1 MRPATN
7 SIPLSSWF
15 PWEYFLIAFSW
26 SWLFWSPLV
35 LETLEI
41 IKLPLPR
48 EFFLLLSILGP
59 LLGAMWVNHK
69 KGGWKA
75 VGSLFLR
82 AIDIRFKWTWWLAI
96 IILPF
101 VVSTTA
107 NILYCLIKDLPV
119 DLSAWKTPWMIIPSI
134 LFQLIIGGGE
144 EEFGWRGAALDALQ
158 NRWSALTS
166 SLALGLIHSV
176 WHLPLFFIQGVTQYY
191 MSFWLFLFIGPANS
205 ILFTWFYNSTGKKLF
220 TAILFHATLN
230 ASFGVFQLFPNAN
243 HPDQAGLLVEGGLL
257 WICALIVLAI
267 VGGRTLTKSV
277 VEISGET
284 RK

>member
-7 SIPLSSWF
+7 SISLSSWF
-15 PWEYFLIAFSW
+15 PWEYFLIAFGW

-35 LETLEI
+35 LETLGV

-48 EFFLLLSILGP
+48 EVFLLLSILGP

-69 KGGWKA
+69 KGGWKT

-82 AIDIRFKWTWWLAI
+82 AIDFRFKWTWWLAI

-101 VVSTTA
+101 VVSTMA
-107 NILYCLIKDLPV
+107 FIIYCLIKDLPV
-119 DLSAWKTPWMIIPSI
+119 DLSTWKTPWMVIPSI

-144 EEFGWRGAALDALQ
+144 EEFGWRGVALDALQ
-158 NRWSALTS
+158 SRWSALVS
-166 SLALGLIHSV
+166 SIALGLIHAV

-191 MSFWLFLFIGPANS
+191 MSFWLFLLMGPANS

-230 ASFGVFQLFPNAN
+230 ASFGVFPLFPNAS
-243 HPDQAGLLVEGGLL
+243 HPGQTGFLIEGGLL
-257 WICALIVLAI
+257 WMWALIVLAI
-267 VGGRTLTKSV
+267 FGGKTLAKSGIEVFGGTK
-277 VEISGET
+277 
-284 RK
+284 K